1 MKQLY
6 PGNQSQARLDLLISL
21 SSIRSDTVKSALSD
35 YLVTG
40 HSLEAAA
47 AMNSMKPNNLF
58 KAVEETLEPIAQT
71 IVKIEELDWERFR
84 HG

>member
-1 MKQLY
+1 MKQLH

-21 SSIRSDTVKSALSD
+21 SSIRSDTVKAALSD
-35 YLVTG
+35 FLVTG

-47 AMNSMKPNNLF
+47 ALNSMKPNNLF

>member
-1 MKQLY
+1 MKQLH

-21 SSIRSDTVKSALSD
+21 SSIRSDTVKAALSD
-35 YLVTG
+35 FLVVG
-40 HSLEAAA
+40 WPLESAA

-71 IVKIEELDWERFR
+71 IVEIEELDWERFR

>member
-21 SSIRSDTVKSALSD
+21 SSIRSNTVKAALSD
-35 YLVTG
+35 FLVTG

-47 AMNSMKPNNLF
+47 ALNSMKPSNLS
-58 KAVEETLEPIAQT
+58 KAVEETLEPIAQI
-71 IVKIEELDWERFR
+71 IVEVEELDWERFR
-84 HG
+84 K